1 MRGTRILV
9 AFFAIFTVVTLLIPA
24 PMFPGSLFCTLIGT
38 KTQVYVNVLSALFNG
53 AIYGV
58 SLWLVFLG
66 FSRKLQ

>member
-1 MRGTRILV
+1 MV
-9 AFFAIFTVVTLLIPA
+9 AFFAIFTVAKLLIPA
-24 PMFPGSLFCTLIGT
+24 PMFPGSLFCTLIET